1 MGFRWSENMGR
12 LSPIFAGV
20 SELLFP
26 CMFLYSL

>member
-1 MGFRWSENMGR
+1 MGFWWSDTMGR
-12 LSPIFAGV
+12 LSRIFAGV